1 MSDFDVKEKRFEQD
15 IEEYLTAKGGYTKGD
30 PNRFNRATGLDE
42 GTFIEFI
49 KNSQPKQWE
58 KFEKI
63 YGESS
68 NKQIIERFTREVKQT
83 SLLNVLRHGF
93 TDRGI
98 KFRAVFWKP
107 ETSLNETTK
116 KQYED
121 NILHCTRQLH
131 YSVKNENSIDIVL
144 FVNGIPV
151 VSMELKCQFTGQ
163 NTTNAINQYKFD
175 RASKD
180 TIFAFK
186 ERVLVHFAV
195 DLTNV
200 YMTTKLA
207 GPHTYFLPFNQ
218 GSNGAGNVGGKGNPN
233 NEDGYDTSYLWEK
246 VLCKDMLLEIL
257 QKYMHL
263 QQETDAQGN
272 VVSEKMIFPR
282 YHQLDVV
289 TKLLADV
296 KENGSGKNYLIQHS
310 AGSGKSN
317 SIAWLAHR
325 LSGLHNDLDE
335 KIFQSV
341 IIVTDRKVLDSQL
354 QATVYQ
360 FDHVEG
366 VVQKIDKNSQQLKE
380 AIEAGAGIIITTL
393 QKFPVIYKEVNSAN
407 KRFAIIVDEAHSS
420 QTGDAAKKL
429 KRALADTE
437 EILKEYAEMEAEEEA
452 NRKDDEDRL
461 LDELAAQGVHKNM
474 SFFAFTATPKGRTLQ
489 MFGTKDKEG
498 KYRPFHIYSM
508 KQAIDEG
515 FILDVLKNYMTY
527 KMYYK
532 IIKTID
538 DNPEFDTT
546 AGAKAILNYE
556 TLHPHNISQKTA
568 IMLEHFM
575 NITRHKIGGKAK
587 AMVVTPSRLHA
598 VRYVHEFK
606 RQIKEKGYD
615 NLDVLVAFSGE
626 ITDDGVSYTE
636 ESINK
641 TKTGETIKE
650 KALPAAFHTDDYG
663 VLVVAEK
670 YQTGFDEPLLHT
682 MFVDKKLS
690 GVKAVQTL
698 SRLNRTAPGKTDTFV
713 LDFVNSAED
722 IKDSFEPFYEE
733 TVLLEETDPNVIY
746 DMKNT
751 LDAFRV
757 YQTSEIENFADIF
770 YSYADQEEGD
780 LGRLQG
786 TLRPAVDRYVV
797 LEHERQETFK
807 STLARFLRIY
817 SYITQVCRLFDK
829 DIHKFSVYAKLL
841 YKMLPRDIVT
851 EKVDLDDKIMLEYYK
866 LEKEFEGSID
876 LQGTDGGY
884 VPVTGE
890 AGRRERKKDPL
901 TVIIDRI
908 NDKYGTEF
916 SEMDKVLLQIE
927 NDYAS
932 QGKWQSYA
940 QSNDRSTF
948 KLLFE
953 KEFPTMAAERYE
965 QNDEFFR
972 RLFSEPE
979 MMQMV
984 MDLLGS
990 ILYERLR
997 RGKVYD
1003 QNSGVVE
1010 EATPETYVEDI
1021 YVTPIDNDKE

>member
-1 MSDFDVKEKRFEQD
+1 MSEDFDVKEKRFEQD
-15 IEEYLTAKGGYTKGD
+15 IEEYLITKGGFSKGD
-30 PNRFNRATGLDE
+30 PASFNRKSGLDE
-42 GTFIEFI
+42 ITFIEFI

-58 KFEKI
+58 RYVKI
-63 YGESS
+63 YDSS
-68 NKQIIERFTREVKQT
+68 AEQQIIDRFSREVKQT
-83 SLLNVLRHGF
+83 NLLNVLRHGF

-98 KFRAVFWKP
+98 KFKAVFWKP
-107 ETSLNETTK
+107 ETTLNETSQI
-116 KQYED
+116 QYEA

-163 NTTNAINQYKFD
+163 DTMNAINQYKFD

-233 NEDGYDTSYLWEK
+233 NENGYDTAYLWEK
-246 VLCKDMLLEIL
+246 VLCKESLLEIL

-263 QQETDAQGN
+263 QQEFDKKGN
-272 VVSEKMIFPR
+272 LIKESMIFPR

-341 IIVTDRKVLDSQL
+341 IIVTDRKVLDNQL
-354 QATVYQ
+354 QDTVYQ

-366 VVQKIDKNSQQLKE
+366 VVQKIDKNSEQLKN
-380 AIEAGAGIIITTL
+380 AINSGAGIIITTL
-393 QKFPVIYKEVNSAN
+393 QKFPVIYKEINSAN

-420 QTGDAAKKL
+420 QTGDAARKL

-437 EILKEYAEMEAEEEA
+437 DILKEYAEMEEEDEK

-461 LDELAAQGVHKNM
+461 LDELAAQGIHKNL
-474 SFFAFTATPKGRTLQ
+474 SFFAFTATPKGKTLQ
-489 MFGTKDKEG
+489 MFGTKDAEG
-498 KYRPFHIYSM
+498 KYRPFHVYSM
-508 KQAIDEG
+508 RQAIEEH
-515 FILDVLKNYMTY
+515 FILDVLQNYMTY

-532 IIKTID
+532 ILKTID
-538 DNPEFDTT
+538 DDPVFDTT
-546 AGAKAILNYE
+546 QGAKAILNYE
-556 TLHPHNISQKTA
+556 TLHPHNISQKTT

-575 NITRHKIGGKAK
+575 NITRKKMGGRAK

-598 VRYVHEFK
+598 VRYAKEFK
-606 RQIKEKGYD
+606 RQIEDKGYQ

-626 ITDDGVSYTE
+626 VEDDKVTYTE
-636 ESINK
+636 EKMNK
-641 TKTGETIKE
+641 DKNGQTIKE
-650 KALPAAFHTDDYG
+650 KALPEAFHSDDYG
-663 VLVVAEK
+663 ILVVAEK

-698 SRLNRTAPGKTDTFV
+698 SRLNRTALGKVDTFV
-713 LDFVNSAED
+713 LDFVNSADD
-722 IKDSFEPFYEE
+722 IKASFEPFYEE

-751 LDAFRV
+751 LDGFRV
-757 YQTSEIENFADIF
+757 YQGSEIQKFAEIF
-770 YSYADQEEGD
+770 YSSEEQTAGD
-780 LGRLQG
+780 LGKLQG
-786 TLRPAVDRYVV
+786 QLRPAVDRYVT
-797 LEHERQETFK
+797 LEIERQDVFK
-807 STLARFLRIY
+807 TTLARFLRIY
-817 SYITQVCRLFDK
+817 AYITQVCRLFDK
-829 DIHKFSVYAKLL
+829 DIHKFSVYAKFL
-841 YKMLPRDIVT
+841 YKMLPKGESSERVS
-851 EKVDLDDKIMLEYYK
+851 VDDKVLLEYYK
-866 LEKEFEGSID
+866 LEKNFEGPIELEGS
-876 LQGTDGGY
+876 DGGY
-884 VPVTGE
+884 VPITGD
-890 AGRRERKKDPL
+890 AGHREPKKDPL
-901 TVIIDRI
+901 TIIIDKI
-908 NDKYGTEF
+908 NERYGTNF
-916 SEMDKVLLQIE
+916 TEMDKVLVQME
-927 NDYAS
+927 NDYAT
-932 QGKWQSYA
+932 QEKWQSYA
-940 QSNDRSTF
+940 KNNDRSTF
-948 KLLFE
+948 MLLFA
-953 KEFPTMAAERYE
+953 KDFPTMAAERYE
-965 QNDEFFR
+965 QNDEFFKK
-972 RLFSEPE
+972 LFADPD
-979 MMQMV
+979 MMQQV
-984 MDLLGS
+984 MDTVGS
-990 ILYERLR
+990 VLYERLR
-997 RGKVYD
+997 M
-1003 QNSGVVE
+1003 
-1010 EATPETYVEDI
+1010 P
-1021 YVTPIDNDKE
+1021 